1 MTHLPTDPTDPYEAR
16 LAGRVR
22 EHSNAAIVPIDATA
36 IAHAAALTRPRR
48 RFGRVAAATS
58 TFGRLGWIA
67 AAALIAVAAIGGFSL
82 GSGGHPPA
90 PATLVPASG
99 TTPAPTAVPTAVP
112 TPAPAIAATA
122 TPAPTARPIVA
133 CTPADLSARVLD
145 WTGAA
150 GQRIADLKITN
161 TSTVACRF
169 PSVTKPELV
178 DGSGAVLIEGTK
190 AAGGSRLLLAKGASL
205 TTMAEDGNYCG
216 PDPLAP
222 VSVAIVLDG
231 GARVIAAP
239 LSASD
244 TIGLAPCLG
253 SGSPAYI
260 TIQTW
265 H

>member
-1 MTHLPTDPTDPYEAR
+1 MTRLPTDPIDPYEAR
-16 LAGRVR
+16 LAGVVR
-22 EHSNAAIVPIDATA
+22 GHADQAVVPIDATA

-48 RFGRVAAATS
+48 RFGRLADATS

-82 GSGGHPPA
+82 GGGGHPPA
-90 PATLVPASG
+90 LATAVPTSG
-99 TTPAPTAVPTAVP
+99 ATPAPTAVP

-133 CTPADLSARVLD
+133 CTPADVAARVVD

-150 GQRIADLKITN
+150 GARIADLKITN
-161 TSTVACRF
+161 TSAVACRF

-178 DGSGAVLIEGTK
+178 DGNGAVLISGTK
-190 AAGGSRLLLAKGASL
+190 AAGGSSLLLAKGASL

-216 PDPLAP
+216 PDPAPP
-222 VSVAIVLDG
+222 VSVAIVLDS
-231 GARVIAAP
+231 GARVIAAA
-239 LSASD
+239 LSPTD
-244 TIGLAPCLG
+244 TIGLAPCMG

-260 TIQTW
+260 TILTW